1 MLLNIHCIDFVTSEN
16 WLLYWGSKTALTYS
30 VPRYLNPA
38 DFYKMNIVCCY
49 LIVGYIWFKLTALQ
63 QSSMCGM
70 NELFTPLTEFWL
82 IACSSKI
89 FWNIS
94 PGHKLQ
100 SYIFYQL
107 HISMLKPL
115 QDNWLHKHSWN
126 RMKYKHVEHNY
137 PLGNSIWIFMI
148 NNLLSLTV
156 GPYSVNPKCT
166 VLIKIP
172 ENLQVN
178 TNTNKMLN
186 PQTSS
191 SCFYFS
197 AALPTFTKEQQS
209 GTTKMTK
216 SIAFPSSFPT
226 NGMLA
231 KRNGSNKQRSL
242 IAKDNVTK
250 MLCLNIDKFY
260 SLNRLI

>member
-1 MLLNIHCIDFVTSEN
+1 MSSLHLWLNFD
-16 WLLYWGSKTALTYS
+16 WLH
-30 VPRYLNPA
+30 V
-38 DFYKMNIVCCY
+38 
-49 LIVGYIWFKLTALQ
+49 LQ
-63 QSSMCGM
+63 KYFETFHLVINC
-70 NELFTPLTEFWL
+70 N
-82 IACSSKI
+82 
-89 FWNIS
+89 
-94 PGHKLQ
+94 H
-100 SYIFYQL
+100 IFYQL

-148 NNLLSLTV
+148 NNFLSLTV

-166 VLIKIP
+166 VPIKIP

-216 SIAFPSSFPT
+216 SIAFPSKF
-226 NGMLA
+226 
-231 KRNGSNKQRSL
+231 SNKWN
-242 IAKDNVTK
+242 A
-250 MLCLNIDKFY
+250 C
-260 SLNRLI
+260 